1 MSTVGVLHTVPGL
14 APTFDDLI
22 RAEAPGLRRVHVADA
37 WLLDTARREGV
48 TAAVQEAVV
57 AHVRHLVAAG
67 ARAVL
72 VTCSSIGEAAEAADA
87 AVDVPVVRVDAAMAG
102 EAVALATA
110 PGARGRIAV
119 LATLPSTLGPTGRL
133 VERAVRHAEIEATG
147 PAAEGSAAG
156 PAAEGGAAGP
166 EAGGSAGR
174 RVEVTATVVEGAAD
188 AGDRGD
194 RDRVEELVAAAVVEA
209 AAGVDVIVLAQASM
223 ARAAART
230 DVAVPVLS
238 SPAGGVA
245 ALLRAARP

>member
-1 MSTVGVLHTVPGL
+1 MSRAVGLLHTVPGL
-14 APTFDDLI
+14 AATFDDLI
-22 RAEAPGLRRVHVADA
+22 REQAPDLRRMHVADA

-48 TAAVQEAVV
+48 TPAVERAVV
-57 AHVRHLVAAG
+57 THVRHLVAAG

-87 AVDVPVVRVDAAMAG
+87 TVDVPVVRVDAAMADR
-102 EAVALATA
+102 AVTLARA

-133 VERAVRHAEIEATG
+133 VERASR
-147 PAAEGSAAG
+147 
-156 PAAEGGAAGP
+156 GAAG
-166 EAGGSAGR
+166 A
-174 RVEVTATVVEGAAD
+174 VQVTAAVVEGAAE

-194 RDRVEELVAAAVVEA
+194 RDRVEELVAAAVVDA
-209 AAGVDVIVLAQASM
+209 ASGVDVIVLAQASM
-223 ARAAART
+223 ARAASRT

-245 ALLRAARP
+245 ALLTAVRQ